1 MDQNEKSEKLDKKDI
16 KKYLLIAVLAVIVCV
31 IVRNLS
37 ALAKLI
43 GIIMSAVKPMII
55 GLAAAYIFNIIMTG
69 FEKRYFKNNS
79 KPWVL
84 KSRRPVCLALS
95 FIITAAIL
103 AMIMIIVIP
112 EVGKAFR
119 VLYHEIPPQFVRLQ
133 KFAAE
138 KLKEYP
144 EISHQ
149 IQSVEFDWASIAGKA
164 TSILTTGVAGL
175 LTSAM
180 GVIGTFTS
188 TVADIGLGIVF
199 AIYVLIRKDKL
210 FVDMKRIC
218 RLSFGNDKYK
228 NISHVYHLSDDT
240 FRSFFVGQ
248 FIDAMLLGMLCFIGM
263 TILRLPYAAMAGT
276 LVGVTAF
283 IPIVGAFIGAGVS
296 AFIILTVDPKQ
307 AVIFIIFLLCIQQL
321 EGNLIY
327 PKVVGGSVGVP
338 GIWVF
343 AAVTIGGGVFG
354 ILGMILGVPLSA
366 VAYKLC
372 FEAIEGREAAIE
384 AERAAAEAASG
395 NEQNRNK
402 KKRRRRRKPQ
412 QNADADT
419 HEGDSSSSE
428 NNAENEN

>member
-1 MDQNEKSEKLDKKDI
+1 MDNNEKIDKLEKKEV
-16 KKYLLIAVLAVIVCV
+16 KKYLLIAVLAIVVC
-31 IVRNLS
+31 IVARNLS
-37 ALAKLI
+37 IIAKLI

-55 GLAAAYIFNIIMTG
+55 GLVAAYIFNIIMTG
-69 FEKRYFKNNS
+69 FEKRYFKNND
-79 KPWVL
+79 KPWVQ

-95 FIITAAIL
+95 FLITIAIL
-103 AMIMIIVIP
+103 AMVMIIVIP
-112 EVGKAFR
+112 EVGNAFR
-119 VLYHEIPPQFVRLQ
+119 VLYHEIPPQFVKLQ
-133 KFAAE
+133 KYAAD

-144 EISHQ
+144 EISQQ
-149 IQSVEFDWASIAGKA
+149 IQSVEFDWASIVGKA
-164 TSILTTGVAGL
+164 TTVLTTGVAGL

-180 GVIGTFTS
+180 GIIGTMTS
-188 TVADIGLGIVF
+188 TVADLGLGIVF

-210 FVDMKRIC
+210 FTDTKRIITVA
-218 RLSFGNDKYK
+218 FGKDKYK
-228 NISHVYHLSDDT
+228 KISHVYHISNDT

-248 FIDAMLLGMLCFIGM
+248 FLDAMLLGMLCFIGM

-327 PKVVGGSVGVP
+327 PKVVGDSVGVP

-366 VAYKLC
+366 VAYKLS
-372 FEAIEGREAAIE
+372 FEILERKE
-384 AERAAAEAASG
+384 AELQAE
-395 NEQNRNK
+395 NERNK
-402 KKRRRRRKPQ
+402 NKRKRRRRRKPP
-412 QNADADT
+412 QNDGDNSD
-419 HEGDSSSSE
+419 DSSDDSGD
-428 NNAENEN
+428 ENEN

>member
-1 MDQNEKSEKLDKKDI
+1 MDKMDKKEI
-16 KKYLLIAVLAVIVCV
+16 KKYLFIAVLAVAVCI

-37 ALAKLI
+37 VLARLI
-43 GIIMSAVKPMII
+43 AILMSAVRPMII

-69 FEKRYFKNNS
+69 FEKRYFQKSNT
-79 KPWVL
+79 PFAQ

-95 FIITAAIL
+95 FLITIAIL
-103 AMIMIIVIP
+103 AMIMVIVIP

-119 VLYHEIPPQFVRLQ
+119 VLYHEIPPQFVKLQ
-133 KFAAE
+133 KFAVD

-144 EISHQ
+144 EIQEQ
-149 IQSVEFDWASIAGKA
+149 IQSVKFDWASIAGKA

-175 LTSAM
+175 LTSAL
-180 GVIGTFTS
+180 GIIGTLTS
-188 TVADIGLGIVF
+188 TAADLGLGIVF

-210 FVDMKRIC
+210 FTDTKRIC
-218 RLSFGNDKYK
+218 TVIFGKDKYK
-228 NISHVYHLSDDT
+228 TISHVYHIANET

-248 FIDAMLLGMLCFIGM
+248 FLDAMLLGMMCFIGM

-307 AVIFIIFLLCIQQL
+307 AVIFIIFLLCIQQI

-327 PKVVGGSVGVP
+327 PKVVGDSVGVP

-343 AAVTIGGGVFG
+343 AAVTVGGGVFG

-366 VAYKLC
+366 VAYKLS
-372 FEAIEGREAAIE
+372 FEVL
-384 AERAAAEAASG
+384 ERK
-395 NEQNRNK
+395 EQELVTAGGQSRHRN
-402 KKRRRRRKPQ
+402 KRRRKRKPPQ
-412 QNADADT
+412 
-419 HEGDSSSSE
+419 
-428 NNAENEN
+428 ENESEQDNTENSTDPST

>member
-1 MDQNEKSEKLDKKDI
+1 MLRGVIPMDKMEKKEI
-16 KKYLLIAVLAVIVCV
+16 KKYLFIAVLAVAVCV

-37 ALAKLI
+37 FLAR
-43 GIIMSAVKPMII
+43 IIAILMNAVRPMII

-79 KPWVL
+79 SSFVQ

-95 FIITAAIL
+95 FLITIAIL
-103 AMIMIIVIP
+103 AMIMVIVIP

-119 VLYHEIPPQFVRLQ
+119 VLYHEIPPQFVKLQ
-133 KFAAE
+133 KFAVE

-144 EISHQ
+144 EIQHQ
-149 IQSVEFDWASIAGKA
+149 IQSVSFDWASIAEKA
-164 TSILTTGVAGL
+164 TSILTTGVAGI

-180 GVIGTFTS
+180 GIIGTLTS
-188 TVADIGLGIVF
+188 TVADLGLGIVF

-210 FVDMKRIC
+210 FTDIKRIC
-218 RLSFGNDKYK
+218 TVTAGKDKYK
-228 NISHVYHLSDDT
+228 TISHVYHITNDT

-248 FIDAMLLGMLCFIGM
+248 FIDAMLLGMMCFIGM

-307 AVIFIIFLLCIQQL
+307 AVIFIIFLLCIQQI

-327 PKVVGGSVGVP
+327 PKVVGDSVGVP

-343 AAVTIGGGVFG
+343 AAVTVGGGVFG

-366 VAYKLC
+366 VAYKLS
-372 FEAIEGREAAIE
+372 FEVLEKKEREAE
-384 AERAAAEAASG
+384 
-395 NEQNRNK
+395 NEQEHNK
-402 KKRRRRRKPQ
+402 KKRRRRRKPKPQ
-412 QNADADT
+412 DN
-419 HEGDSSSSE
+419 EG
-428 NNAENEN
+428 NAENSDNES

>member
-1 MDQNEKSEKLDKKDI
+1 MHIFAKLSKEIIPMDKMEKKEI
-16 KKYLLIAVLAVIVCV
+16 KKYLFIAVLAVAVCV

-37 ALAKLI
+37 VIAKLI
-43 GIIMSAVKPMII
+43 GITMSAVRPMII

-69 FEKRYFKNNS
+69 FEQRYFKNND
-79 KPWVL
+79 KPWVQ

-95 FIITAAIL
+95 FLITAAIL
-103 AMIMIIVIP
+103 AMIMVIVIP

-119 VLYHEIPPQFVRLQ
+119 VLYHEIPPQFVKLQ
-133 KFAAE
+133 KYAAE

-144 EISHQ
+144 ELSHQ
-149 IQSVEFDWASIAGKA
+149 IQSVKFDWASIAEKA

-180 GVIGTFTS
+180 GIIGTFTS
-188 TVADIGLGIVF
+188 TVADIALGIVF

-210 FVDMKRIC
+210 FTDTKRIC
-218 RLSFGNDKYK
+218 SVIFGKDKYK
-228 NISHVYHLSDDT
+228 TVSHVYHISNET

-248 FIDAMLLGMLCFIGM
+248 FLDAMLLGMMCFIGM

-296 AFIILTVDPKQ
+296 AFIILTVDPRQ
-307 AVIFIIFLLCIQQL
+307 AVIFIIFLLCIQQI

-327 PKVVGGSVGVP
+327 PKVVGDSVGVP

-366 VAYKLC
+366 VAYKLS
-372 FEAIEGREAAIE
+372 FAVL
-384 AERAAAEAASG
+384 ERKARQLEPD
-395 NEQNRNK
+395 QHRNK
-402 KKRRRRRKPQ
+402 RTRRRRRKPQ
-412 QNADADT
+412 QEESTENT
-419 HEGDSSSSE
+419 DSQSE
-428 NNAENEN
+428 ENPQQ